1 MVDEISRWAPDR
13 TPAQPKRGP
22 EVTPP
27 TFSNVK
33 PGTAS
38 KVKVPRFGD
47 QVDATRGQ
55 LRGSGLNAAALGA
68 IEAGNAG
75 IDKQRRRSY
84 R

>member
-1 MVDEISRWAPDR
+1 MVDEISRRAPDR
-13 TPAQPKRGP
+13 TPVQPKRGP
-22 EVTPP
+22 RVALPS
-27 TFSNVK
+27 FDNVK

-47 QVDATRGQ
+47 QVDATRSV
-55 LRGSGLNAAALGA
+55 LRSSGLNDAAIGA

-75 IDKQRRRSY
+75 IDKQRRNRY